1 MRSQD
6 EEKSEHETDLRAP
19 TELIE
24 EFIQTLILLIERQPA
39 AASKAVRLMVLCL
52 SISNEGLAD
61 RAREQ
66 LLDFLEAGGFY
77 SQLVVSTLIAT
88 LLPQLTDAKIPQR
101 ARDLLL
107 QALHQLAEEG
117 EGVKEAMRPLAPTLA
132 QWMADAEPSEAVLG
146 VVAAACRDPKTALE
160 LREERVG
167 KRVIVLLQVPDAPLI
182 AAPPPRLLRL

>member
-77 SQLVVSTLIAT
+77 SQLVVSTRIAT

-167 KRVIVLLQVPDAPLI
+167 KRVIVLLQVPDARLI
-182 AAPPPRLLRL
+182 AAPPRLLRL